1 MGYFFGGPDPNVRPS
16 TGTGHSE
23 GAKIDIGQP
32 DFQAPPTAEVE
43 RPELYVPA
51 EPQGLTVRPPDYDVE
66 ETSFTVP
73 ISPTLELP
81 DPPRLEVVNI
91 FNQVRIPVPPEI
103 TIPRFSG
110 VKPNMNID
118 PVAFGFH
125 YVEPRYVSAM
135 RDLVFNKI
143 KDIMN
148 GSLALPNGFWQ
159 QIVDRQNAD
168 QEKATLREVSTA
180 QTEWGLRGWAV
191 PSGPLSRAVN
201 EARERGLIEEGK
213 VRRDIFIQRSQL
225 EVDTI
230 KFAVQQGLAWETL
243 NVQLFNAVQDRLL
256 TVAKERLA
264 ADRAILDARI
274 ALFNVQKDFWVAE
287 AQVHAQLIQAELS
300 KLAIFKTQVEAEM
313 LKVQIGDALTRKQE
327 AEVRM
332 YVAQVDAATKVVDVF
347 RTQVEATRLI
357 TENNRTRVMAWA
369 ERVRAF
375 ESVVKAWSLEW
386 EGYRAANDSNASKV
400 QMYATEWDAFRT
412 QVAAYSAVNDT
423 VKIGVD
429 AQIAKE
435 QLKVSVLDAEVRK
448 YAADVQGSI
457 AEVEALASQARSNAD
472 YTRALTDLERVKV
485 EAYRTDAIFGAEQA
499 RAIASSNTD
508 NARIA
513 AAEIAAQQDIA
524 FKALDGQIRAIEQR
538 IASALSGINVGA
550 NIQDSTQWGFGTTVR
565 FGCDTSYNV
574 SAQA

>member
-1 MGYFFGGPDPNVRPS
+1 M
-16 TGTGHSE
+16 
-23 GAKIDIGQP
+23 
-32 DFQAPPTAEVE
+32 
-43 RPELYVPA
+43 
-51 EPQGLTVRPPDYDVE
+51 
-66 ETSFTVP
+66 
-73 ISPTLELP
+73 
-81 DPPRLEVVNI
+81 
-91 FNQVRIPVPPEI
+91 
-103 TIPRFSG
+103 
-110 VKPNMNID
+110 
-118 PVAFGFH
+118 
-125 YVEPRYVSAM
+125 
-135 RDLVFNKI
+135 
-143 KDIMN
+143 
-148 GSLALPNGFWQ
+148 
-159 QIVDRQNAD
+159 
-168 QEKATLREVSTA
+168 
-180 QTEWGLRGWAV
+180 

-429 AQIAKE
+429 AQIAQE